1 MKNKLYRYDYWN
13 LIKLFGGFMIL
24 FISAFVQAQTDELK
38 ISTNPTI
45 KATCGQCNGRAALN
59 VGDSEINKAYDK
71 KEIKITLKNKQ
82 GEFSVSSTFGEKSRN
97 YYFDNICEGD
107 YVVTLERIDSRFTGL
122 ACAKKEYPKKMTAE
136 GEGNF
141 TVDLVSISNEIIQV
155 SSTAKNPTYKWSNGT
170 PGNFVQAQANTS
182 YFVTVTD
189 EVGCTKVGGPY
200 KLPDGCGEGLQY
212 NFEPS
217 VAGPKMYTTPGQVLR
232 A

>member
-1 MKNKLYRYDYWN
+1 MNDIEIQNSIRDNKFKFTLKMKNAQGVQVEIPQSN
-13 LIKLFGGFMIL
+13 LGKPFSHQY
-24 FISAFVQAQTDELK
+24 ISFENVCAGDFVIVAEYLD
-38 ISTNPTI
+38 P
-45 KATCGQCNGRAALN
+45 
-59 VGDSEINKAYDK
+59 
-71 KEIKITLKNKQ
+71 
-82 GEFSVSSTFGEKSRN
+82 
-97 YYFDNICEGD
+97 
-107 YVVTLERIDSRFTGL
+107 RFAGL
-122 ACAKKEYPKKMTAE
+122 DCAKKEFPKKMEAE

-155 SSTAKNPTYKWSNGT
+155 SSTAKNPTYKWSNGA

-232 A
+232 AQVKPNGSTNFVDRKSVV